1 MVIRYD
7 LILSKFNWISQR
19 NVVSQLVCI
28 SIDYLVKII
37 DLMEAEFVK
46 RTVQILKRI
55 DYYRVWPSHK
65 INTTFNLVKLSI
77 EKQLP
82 ASFSH

>member
-46 RTVQILKRI
+46 RTVQMLKRI
-55 DYYRVWPSHK
+55 DYY
-65 INTTFNLVKLSI
+65 
-77 EKQLP
+77 
-82 ASFSH
+82 